1 MLTLFSGASAFAL
14 HLTPVPYQ
22 RASSVQMAASGG
34 EEELLRRFGLPQD
47 VCQQTRREVLG
58 LAAGAAAVS
67 IMPGV
72 AQAEDGMFTLP
83 PLPYDY
89 GALEPTI
96 DAATMKFHHD
106 FHHQAYINN
115 LNKAM
120 AGKDAASLVSLMP
133 GAKGAKL
140 NNAGG
145 GHYNHCLFWTIMGP
159 KCGGEPSGDLATKI
173 SDAYGS
179 FDEFKTAFG
188 AAAAGVFGSGWAWLA
203 VAKDGS
209 VQIVTSPNQDNPLM
223 DDSGLIPIM
232 GIDVWEHAYYL
243 KYQNRRPEYIKEW
256 WNVVNWSK
264 VGEYYA
270 TAAGGK
276 PIEF

>member
-1 MLTLFSGASAFAL
+1 MLSLSAAVPAFSLQFSAPAL
-14 HLTPVPYQ
+14 NQ
-22 RASSVQMAASGG
+22 RAAVHMTTPSG
-34 EEELLRRFGLPQD
+34 EDELLRRFGLPQD
-47 VCQQTRREVLG
+47 IVSPTRRELLG
-58 LAAGAAAVS
+58 LAAGAAAISV
-67 IMPGV
+67 MPGA
-72 AQAEDGMFTLP
+72 AQAEDGMFSLP

-120 AGKDAASLVSLMP
+120 AGKDTASLVSLMK
-133 GAKGAKL
+133 GAKAAKL

-145 GHYNHCLFWTIMGP
+145 GHYNHCMFWTIMGP
-159 KCGGEPSGDLATKI
+159 KCGGEPSGVLADKI
-173 SDAYGS
+173 KDAYGS

-188 AAAAGVFGSGWAWLA
+188 TAAAGVFGSGWAWLA

-209 VQIVTSPNQDNPLM
+209 VTITTSPNQDNPLM
-223 DDSGLIPIM
+223 DDGGLIPIA

-243 KYQNRRPEYIKEW
+243 KYQNRRPEYIGAW
-256 WNVVNWSK
+256 WSVVNWEK
-264 VGEYYA
+264 VGEYYE
-270 TAAGGK
+270 TAAAGK